1 MLYEFSLLF
10 KFLFLRE
17 NSKTIGTNYLTN
29 SSAQS
34 ILVVVVYDAI
44 TECSENKSTQA
55 FSYMMFCKVMESFR
69 KFSAR
74 FGKSS

>member
-17 NSKTIGTNYLTN
+17 NSETIGTSYLTN

-34 ILVVVVYDAI
+34 ILLVVVYDAI
-44 TECSENKSTQA
+44 MECWDNKSTQA
-55 FSYMMFCKVMESFR
+55 FS
-69 KFSAR
+69 
-74 FGKSS
+74 